1 MKQQRARA
9 CGVALNWRAATTTSF
24 PPRLVSLAQMFRPH
38 LRPRLLLL
46 RPPLRRRR
54 IWTLSTI
61 PPFLLAPAVFTGLTL
76 TLWSYK
82 CLMMILF
89 QSRIIYMPG
98 IPLGARSEKISDYAA
113 HCRGVRWRQDS
124 LRVHDGTVLATAT
137 ATVNKDATTTRA
149 KELVVVYFQG

>member
-1 MKQQRARA
+1 
-9 CGVALNWRAATTTSF
+9 
-24 PPRLVSLAQMFRPH
+24 MFRQPLH
-38 LRPRLLLL
+38 LRHRHC
-46 RPPLRRRR
+46 PPLLRRRR

-61 PPFLLAPAVFTGLTL
+61 PPLLLAPAVFTGLTL

-113 HCRGVRWRQDS
+113 HCRGVRWRAGS
-124 LRVHDGTVLATAT
+124 LSVHDGTILATAT
-137 ATVNKDATTTRA
+137 ATVNKDATTRA